1 MSKDKEIKES
11 KTEAPQSV
19 SPQEEKSREALSSVK
34 DSADEMR
41 LFYDTLA
48 SADNPALYKKE
59 VGERLGTL
67 KRTSKNLLKAYRDTV
82 TASDELS
89 ARWKDITRSK
99 KKKKL
104 IPAPPANAE
113 IDIAERRT
121 DHFAQGMN
129 LYKILLI
136 CFIGS
141 FIGVII
147 EMLYC
152 LVQNGYIESRAGLIY
167 GPFNLLY
174 GLGAV
179 ALTASLYRFRNHSKW
194 LSFMG
199 GFVIGSAVEYACSW
213 VQELAFGS
221 RSWDYSGHAFN
232 INGRI
237 CLLYSVFW
245 GILGVLWMKDIYPW
259 MAKLIL
265 KIPDRVGKIMTW
277 VLVAFFAVNA
287 VVTVIA
293 VFRWSQRIDLI
304 APSNAFWSFI
314 DSRFTNERMEF
325 VFANMVFGTK

>member
-1 MSKDKEIKES
+1 MNKKNETKVES
-11 KTEAPQSV
+11 QISRH
-19 SPQEEKSREALSSVK
+19 EEKSREVLLSVK
-34 DSADEMR
+34 ENADEIKN
-41 LFYDTLA
+41 FYDRLA
-48 SADNPALYKKE
+48 LADDPALYKKE

-89 ARWKDITRSK
+89 ARWNDISRSK

-141 FIGVII
+141 FVGVII

-174 GLGAV
+174 GFGAV
-179 ALTASLYRFRNHSKW
+179 ALTVSLYRFRNHSKW
-194 LSFMG
+194 LSFIG
-199 GFVIGSAVEYACSW
+199 GFVIGSAVEYACSF

-221 RSWDYSGHAFN
+221 RSWDYSGHVFN

-265 KIPDRVGKIMTW
+265 KIPDRVGKVMIW
-277 VLVAFFAVNA
+277 VLVAFFVLNA
-287 VVTVIA
+287 VITVIA